1 MARPRS
7 ASTEQI
13 VAAAIRVIGR
23 AGPARLT
30 LAEVGEEAGLSAAAL
45 VQRFG
50 GRREL
55 LLAVARHGANS
66 VPALFDRA
74 RARFPASPLHALMDA
89 LAEGAGAVRTP
100 EEISNH
106 LAFLQMDLT
115 DPEFHALALQHAR
128 AMLVEISAL
137 IEEAVAAGELG
148 DCDPDGVG
156 RTVQNSYNG
165 ALVTW
170 AIYREGTLAE
180 WMRGEVEAVLEGYG
194 PPPAR

>member
-1 MARPRS
+1 MPRPRS

-23 AGPARLT
+23 MGPSRLT
-30 LAEVGEEAGLSAAAL
+30 LADVGAEAGLSAAAL

-50 GRREL
+50 GKREL
-55 LLAVARHGANS
+55 LLAVARSGAGS
-66 VPALFDRA
+66 VQDQFDEA
-74 RARFPASPLHALMDA
+74 RARFPSSPLNALMDA
-89 LAEGAGAVRTP
+89 LAGEGGPMQTP
-100 EEISNH
+100 EEVVNH
-106 LAFLQMDLT
+106 LAFLQIDLT

-128 AMLVEISAL
+128 ATLEEISAL
-137 IEEAVAAGELG
+137 IEEATAAGELG

-156 RTVQNSYNG
+156 RTVQNTLNG

-180 WMRGEVEAVLEGYG
+180 WVRGEIEAVLEPY
-194 PPPAR
+194 R